1 MEQKSIR
8 KTFGCEKY
16 ILHTNK
22 GNTSVGVREIL
33 SAQRGGH
40 EVYIREVNQGENW

>member
-1 MEQKSIR
+1 MEQNSIR

-22 GNTSVGVREIL
+22 GNTSVGVRETL
-33 SAQRGGH
+33 AAQNGWH
-40 EVYIREVNQGENW
+40 EVHN